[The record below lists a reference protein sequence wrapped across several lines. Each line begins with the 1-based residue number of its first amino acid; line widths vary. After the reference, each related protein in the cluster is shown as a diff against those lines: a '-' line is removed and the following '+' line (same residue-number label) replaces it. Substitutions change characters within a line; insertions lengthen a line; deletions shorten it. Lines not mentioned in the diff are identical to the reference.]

1 MSEQK
6 SARQLMA
13 EATALRHRA
22 AEISF
27 VLGKRYAAQHKTTV
41 RASLVLEQLAQEF
54 DHVVKNWVGIEHLIE
69 VLESELGVD
78 FDSL

>member
-13 EATALRHRA
+13 EAAALRHRA

-27 VLGKRYAAQHKTTV
+27 VLGKRYAAQHQINA
-41 RASLVLEQLAQEF
+41 RAALTLEQLAQEF
-54 DHVVKNWVGIEHLIE
+54 AHQVRNWVGIQHLLE
-69 VLESELGVD
+69 VLEYELGVD